1 MLCGLTTRW
10 RRASDLD
17 ATQAGSGVFDPVKRC
32 RRATVACIIASLVW
46 GWGAPSS
53 SWSAEFE
60 LRRVDDGVDVYVD
73 GQLMTRYLKKSG
85 AKPILFPLIGPT
97 GKEMTRGYP
106 MRPVGPKEKKDHVHH
121 RSLWFT
127 HGDVNGIS
135 FWHENENHGTIEHRK
150 FLEVHGG
157 KTGKIV
163 ATNDWIAPDGK
174 RVCQDR
180 RTFVFHAEPKRRWF
194 DVEIVVTASDGEVV
208 FGDTKE
214 GSFGVRVA
222 GSMRAELPDGG
233 TIINSRGVKNKEA
246 WGKQAEWVD
255 YYGPVQ
261 GETVGLAI
269 LNHPSSF
276 RFPTYWHVRTYGL
289 FAANPFGLHHF
300 LRDPKADGSHR
311 LKPGESFTLRYRV
324 VLHVGDEK
332 EGGIPEM
339 YRAYAAGSGKP

>member
-1 MLCGLTTRW
+1 MMFGFATGMLGTHDSKRLGTRSGSSNPDCKW
-10 RRASDLD
+10 TR
-17 ATQAGSGVFDPVKRC
+17 TIVVCVFAG
-32 RRATVACIIASLVW
+32 LVW
-46 GWGAPSS
+46 VWKTPLLSEA
-53 SWSAEFE
+53 AEFE
-60 LRRVDDGVDVYVD
+60 LRRVDEGVEVRID

-97 GKEMTRGYP
+97 GREMTRGYP

-163 ATNDWIAPDGK
+163 ATNDWIGPDGK

-208 FGDTKE
+208 FGNTKE

-233 TIINSRGVKNKEA
+233 TIINSRGVKNKAA

-289 FAANPFGLHHF
+289 FAANPFGRHDF

-311 LKPGESFTLRYRV
+311 LKPGESFRLRYRV

-332 EGGIPEM
+332 EGRIAEM
-339 YRAYAAGSGKP
+339 YQEYASGSGQP